1 MEFFK
6 KSIPYLLIALLTG
19 WFSYKFFV
27 ERKAPK
33 EQTMTLDWDELDST
47 GSAPTKVPASLKQND
62 QRVVKEFSNVTPEEA
77 DKFEAFDEMEKNW
90 LASVQVIVGPEY
102 FPKYLQMRTANEKE
116 KMQAYKEY
124 HDYLRQKYG
133 DKFSYNISEDQS
145 IREKQINQAYL
156 KKLLELIGEK
166 KFQAYINAR
175 DLINEENRKKGK
187 QFIQV
192 EF

>member
-1 MEFFK
+1 MELFK

-33 EQTMTLDWDELDST
+33 EPTMALDWDELDST
-47 GSAPTKVPASLKQND
+47 GSAPTPEPASLKHTPT
-62 QRVVKEFSNVTPEEA
+62 REFTKVSEEDA

-90 LASVQVIVGPEY
+90 LASVQVIMGPEH
-102 FPKYLQMRTANEKE
+102 FPKYLQMRTDNEKE

-124 HDYLRQKYG
+124 HDFLRQKHG

-145 IREKQINQAYL
+145 VREKQINQEYL
-156 KKLLELIGEK
+156 KKLLALIGEK
-166 KFQAYINAR
+166 KFQAYISAR
-175 DLINEENRKKGK
+175 DLINEENRKSGK